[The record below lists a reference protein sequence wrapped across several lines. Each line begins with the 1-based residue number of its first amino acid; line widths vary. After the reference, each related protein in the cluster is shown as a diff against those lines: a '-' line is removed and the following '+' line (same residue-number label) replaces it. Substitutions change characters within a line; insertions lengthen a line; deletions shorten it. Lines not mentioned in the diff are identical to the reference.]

1 MESAFGRYT
10 LESLYATY
18 EAVYN
23 QMSSRQATLEEELA
37 RAEEQEKLK
46 LVSSCTATVVVVGGH
61 PLTMLCLWCLLLLL
75 ALKAF
80 AEVATAV
87 VKFCEE
93 KTHQVGNLSGTLEEQ
108 QAALQSLQVSVH
120 SE

>member
-46 LVSSCTATVVVVGGH
+46 LVSSCTVTVVVGNH
-61 PLTMLCLWCLLLLL
+61 PLTMLCLWCLPLLL
-75 ALKAF
+75 ALQAF

-120 SE
+120 RE

>member
-46 LVSSCTATVVVVGGH
+46 LVSSCTVIVVVGGIRS
-61 PLTMLCLWCLLLLL
+61 PQ
-75 ALKAF
+75 F
-80 AEVATAV
+80 ACGACSCCFAGICRGGYCRREV
-87 VKFCEE
+87 
-93 KTHQVGNLSGTLEEQ
+93 L
-108 QAALQSLQVSVH
+108 
-120 SE
+120 